1 MRRKARTFRYHPGM
15 DAPQLRDVLEFAV
28 ESAQLAGAFTLGY
41 FNAGTPHE
49 LKADRSPVT
58 AADRGA
64 EEKLRKRI
72 EAAFPDHGILG
83 EEFGETKGRSHA
95 RWILDPID
103 GTVSFICGVPLY
115 SVLVAFEFEGE
126 VLAGVIHLPALGE
139 TVYAAR
145 GLGCWWNGRRARV
158 SDTRTLAESRLLTCG
173 SKLLVD
179 NGRGGEFERVRD
191 RCLLD
196 RGWSDGYAYALVA
209 TGRAEIVMD
218 PVMQIWDN
226 AACMPCLIEAGGS
239 FTDWNGTPTH
249 TAKEALATNGHVL
262 PEVLAAIRG

>member
-1 MRRKARTFRYHPGM
+1 MLGM
-15 DAPQLRDVLEFAV
+15 DAPQLREVLDFAV

-41 FNAGTPHE
+41 YNCGTPHE

-64 EEKLRKRI
+64 EERLRKRI
-72 EAAFPDHGILG
+72 EAAYPDHGILG
-83 EEFGETKGRSHA
+83 EEFGETKGTSPA

-103 GTVSFICGVPLY
+103 GTVSFISGVPLY
-115 SVLVAFEFEGE
+115 CVLVGLEYAGE
-126 VLAGVIHLPALGE
+126 MVVGVIHMPALGE

-158 SDTRTLAESRLLTCG
+158 SEARTLGESRLCTCG

-179 NGRGGEFERVRD
+179 HGRGREYERVRD

-209 TGRAEIVMD
+209 TGRAEVVMD
-218 PVMQIWDN
+218 PLMQIWDN
-226 AACMPCLIEAGGS
+226 AACMPVVVEAGGS
-239 FTDWNGTPTH
+239 FTDFAGKATH

-262 PEVLAAIRG
+262 PEVLAAIAGR